1 MSCGERG
8 CSGWAQGLGRPW
20 IHITQRLSVRSSRP
34 SVRLRA
40 TGLTAHRRCNGTCK
54 ADRGDPLQWEQ
65 TTGASEVQW
74 MVRPC
79 RQGDGTHTA
88 RSRSEPAGAV
98 SRWQAAPARDSGHEP
113 GCAAMTGFGT
123 ARSGKATRWRW
134 CEMKVLQVTAVC
146 GETADGSSKHADILG
161 VRETEPNAFR
171 GLGADGEFQTG
182 TLPR

>member
-88 RSRSEPAGAV
+88 RSRSEPAGPPVVDGGPARGSGQKGGGVAV
-98 SRWQAAPARDSGHEP
+98 SGFRTTWRGEGTRGRRYEP
-113 GCAAMTGFGT
+113 T
-123 ARSGKATRWRW
+123 
-134 CEMKVLQVTAVC
+134 VLQVTAVC
-146 GETADGSSKHADILG
+146 GETADGSSKHANILG
-161 VRETEPNAFR
+161 GSRNRAER
-171 GLGADGEFQTG
+171 
-182 TLPR
+182 LPRTGCRR